1 MGKDRVKQRRG
12 PQGASAAAA
21 AAGGAGGS
29 AVASVGFGGFV
40 GSQRVGAASEAP
52 GGAGGDAGSDTGG
65 AGGLDARLVG
75 GEVDPECAAALRRLT
90 KRDETTKLKALAALV
105 ARAEGGEGTATVD
118 AAALLP
124 AWTYAYNRL
133 ALDAS
138 KKVRAAA
145 ARALGVLVRGAGR
158 GLAPHMR
165 PLVGAWWLARFDP
178 FAECAAAADAA
189 WRTALSDEKRR
200 LAGAVAHR
208 AAVVDAMAAY
218 LAHTAATLSDMRS
231 ASPEEAVD
239 RLARA
244 HAAALAALG
253 DLAAAAAAAR
263 VEDAG
268 LGDKVRTAAGD
279 ALVRVADAL
288 VGGKAERTT
297 LAAMLASK
305 QASVR
310 RAAYALVLK
319 LCGVMGDANE
329 AEAGGSGVDA
339 LVDLVRPERS
349 AKAIFGALGDTEPT
363 AQSELWAM
371 LLMYMKRFPAAWGA
385 LDARKAVLPRLRR
398 SVLSAAGDATGLACA
413 AIAPCLLP
421 LLALTPPEVAA
432 NVGLAD
438 ALVEVA
444 MDAALQARGAKQRL
458 ALLKGAGEV
467 AAYCAAHAETKF
479 ASSAAE
485 ADTLTQD
492 VLIDR
497 FTSGCMALLG
507 EGEGSR
513 APGGARPAAQAIA
526 HALCSLAASRASRA
540 AAALAAAAQAVVAG
554 IATVPAEALAT
565 LVQAISDV
573 GADGTG
579 EGGAGPGSRGAVG
592 TWAAEHLGRP
602 LVAALAARRQHWLE
616 ESGDAGATEG
626 GLVSALVKAWAM
638 LPAAE
643 REASAERAGASGDL
657 DFVAIAATEPGFLS
671 DGAYAASLVAL
682 SSVHDHESGDPG
694 SEELAHRA
702 AKCAARVLA
711 RGAAGRVS
719 SDELVEAYEG
729 LICAFTRACWGDADL
744 LESLGV
750 REGNATAPAPAGAQA
765 SAIQRVGAELHGAL
779 LAARGDAGDD
789 RVLSPIDIADR
800 AWIAATIACTDAP
813 SRRLLAAAVLGEGAG
828 SMGEAALV
836 CARHLVGLLG
846 ADTLLWC
853 EHGNGLWLAAQL
865 LVSGNEACME
875 TVLVDVRV
883 GEDATPDLVARL
895 SSRLILQ
902 TSTHAR
908 PDDVTCGLRALLHAA
923 AQAPGWDAD
932 AAISVLEHV
941 LDHEEVLGAE
951 TVGTLVVPLAGVI
964 RRPVSRASDVRGDSD
979 DEVDFGGLEELTA
992 RWCGAAV
999 EAVRRH
1005 GLAAEHSAAALRLA
1019 CAPVP
1024 DERADGRVGDIERDA
1039 LAELAAAM
1047 RKARAADAAA
1057 ASAEDAGGEDSSSD
1071 DYSGDRSSG
1080 SSGEAAVAQAWHIAC
1095 THAWHRL
1102 GESEQSEAMRQCE
1115 AWLKPAGVAV
1125 EEEAAGAR
1133 MDATSVGWREPFDA
1147 CAVAAARTAAAVYKH
1162 AGADAITE
1170 EVWAALLRLVVGA
1183 GSAEAAAE
1191 EGEGGGAAAA
1201 QIVCSARHRAG
1212 DAALWQAVAEVAA
1225 NAPNDAV
1232 EDACEI
1238 AELVASADEGVE
1250 MAPAMLMLML
1260 SPRPHVQLQRAA
1272 YSLLCKDPMQ
1282 ATAVRV
1288 PEDEDSDED
1297 EDEDQLDA
1305 STLGVEGSGS
1315 EPATVARLQPR
1326 LAAALEADSNRL
1338 LAAGASSPLRPGYLL
1353 AWALLLQ
1360 RAALCLPE
1368 SPERL
1373 ALVTYVRNA
1382 ELAPTLLTVIF
1393 QHLPAALAAPKGI
1406 AGIEAAAAVAANSRT
1421 ASAGSTG
1428 EVGAD
1433 KLPLT
1438 ANAARDGRVL
1448 AAVNAALAWGPALVA
1463 HRVLP
1468 PETDQAMQSVTT
1480 AARVEARDVRD
1491 PACGSTGGDGD
1502 ASAAL
1507 ARDAALARLSAALY
1521 ALLLR
1526 VLPAAAR
1533 QWFGDLRERGLRT
1546 SVEAFTSGYVS
1557 PALIEAELETV
1568 SASASAG
1575 ASEGLG
1581 GELSIKANRASR
1593 LVTASYMQD
1602 EATLDMTIAL
1612 PASYPLLP
1620 LEARCERNV
1629 GIEKARLRKWLLS
1642 IAAYLRNHDGA
1653 VVEAVRMWK
1662 KNLDA
1667 EFDGVEEC
1675 PICYS
1680 VLHATNNALPKMECR
1695 TCKHKFH
1702 SSCLYKWVHSSGK
1715 STCPLCQSPFAG

>member
-1 MGKDRVKQRRG
+1 M
-12 PQGASAAAA
+12 
-21 AAGGAGGS
+21 
-29 AVASVGFGGFV
+29 
-40 GSQRVGAASEAP
+40 
-52 GGAGGDAGSDTGG
+52 
-65 AGGLDARLVG
+65 
-75 GEVDPECAAALRRLT
+75 
-90 KRDETTKLKALAALV
+90 
-105 ARAEGGEGTATVD
+105 
-118 AAALLP
+118 
-124 AWTYAYNRL
+124 
-133 ALDAS
+133 
-138 KKVRAAA
+138 
-145 ARALGVLVRGAGR
+145 
-158 GLAPHMR
+158 
-165 PLVGAWWLARFDP
+165 
-178 FAECAAAADAA
+178 
-189 WRTALSDEKRR
+189 
-200 LAGAVAHR
+200 
-208 AAVVDAMAAY
+208 
-218 LAHTAATLSDMRS
+218 
-231 ASPEEAVD
+231 
-239 RLARA
+239 
-244 HAAALAALG
+244 
-253 DLAAAAAAAR
+253 
-263 VEDAG
+263 
-268 LGDKVRTAAGD
+268 
-279 ALVRVADAL
+279 
-288 VGGKAERTT
+288 
-297 LAAMLASK
+297 
-305 QASVR
+305 
-310 RAAYALVLK
+310 
-319 LCGVMGDANE
+319 
-329 AEAGGSGVDA
+329 
-339 LVDLVRPERS
+339 
-349 AKAIFGALGDTEPT
+349 
-363 AQSELWAM
+363 
-371 LLMYMKRFPAAWGA
+371 
-385 LDARKAVLPRLRR
+385 
-398 SVLSAAGDATGLACA
+398 
-413 AIAPCLLP
+413 
-421 LLALTPPEVAA
+421 
-432 NVGLAD
+432 
-438 ALVEVA
+438 
-444 MDAALQARGAKQRL
+444 
-458 ALLKGAGEV
+458 
-467 AAYCAAHAETKF
+467 
-479 ASSAAE
+479 
-485 ADTLTQD
+485 
-492 VLIDR
+492 
-497 FTSGCMALLG
+497 
-507 EGEGSR
+507 
-513 APGGARPAAQAIA
+513 
-526 HALCSLAASRASRA
+526 
-540 AAALAAAAQAVVAG
+540 
-554 IATVPAEALAT
+554 
-565 LVQAISDV
+565 
-573 GADGTG
+573 
-579 EGGAGPGSRGAVG
+579 
-592 TWAAEHLGRP
+592 
-602 LVAALAARRQHWLE
+602 
-616 ESGDAGATEG
+616 
-626 GLVSALVKAWAM
+626 
-638 LPAAE
+638 
-643 REASAERAGASGDL
+643 
-657 DFVAIAATEPGFLS
+657 
-671 DGAYAASLVAL
+671 
-682 SSVHDHESGDPG
+682 
-694 SEELAHRA
+694 
-702 AKCAARVLA
+702 
-711 RGAAGRVS
+711 
-719 SDELVEAYEG
+719 
-729 LICAFTRACWGDADL
+729 
-744 LESLGV
+744 
-750 REGNATAPAPAGAQA
+750 
-765 SAIQRVGAELHGAL
+765 
-779 LAARGDAGDD
+779 
-789 RVLSPIDIADR
+789 
-800 AWIAATIACTDAP
+800 
-813 SRRLLAAAVLGEGAG
+813 
-828 SMGEAALV
+828 
-836 CARHLVGLLG
+836 
-846 ADTLLWC
+846 
-853 EHGNGLWLAAQL
+853 
-865 LVSGNEACME
+865 
-875 TVLVDVRV
+875 
-883 GEDATPDLVARL
+883 
-895 SSRLILQ
+895 
-902 TSTHAR
+902 
-908 PDDVTCGLRALLHAA
+908 
-923 AQAPGWDAD
+923 
-932 AAISVLEHV
+932 
-941 LDHEEVLGAE
+941 
-951 TVGTLVVPLAGVI
+951 
-964 RRPVSRASDVRGDSD
+964 
-979 DEVDFGGLEELTA
+979 
-992 RWCGAAV
+992 
-999 EAVRRH
+999 
-1005 GLAAEHSAAALRLA
+1005 
-1019 CAPVP
+1019 
-1024 DERADGRVGDIERDA
+1024 
-1039 LAELAAAM
+1039 
-1047 RKARAADAAA
+1047 
-1057 ASAEDAGGEDSSSD
+1057 
-1071 DYSGDRSSG
+1071 
-1080 SSGEAAVAQAWHIAC
+1080 
-1095 THAWHRL
+1095 
-1102 GESEQSEAMRQCE
+1102 
-1115 AWLKPAGVAV
+1115 
-1125 EEEAAGAR
+1125 
-1133 MDATSVGWREPFDA
+1133 
-1147 CAVAAARTAAAVYKH
+1147 YKH

-1393 QHLPAALAAPKGI
+1393 QHLPVALAAPKGI

-1438 ANAARDGRVL
+1438 AHAARDGRVL